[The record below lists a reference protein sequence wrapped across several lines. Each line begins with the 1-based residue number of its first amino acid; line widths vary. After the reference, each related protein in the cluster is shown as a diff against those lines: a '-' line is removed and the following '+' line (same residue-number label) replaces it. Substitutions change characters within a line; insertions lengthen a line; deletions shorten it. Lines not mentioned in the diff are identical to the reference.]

1 MRLVALTGKAGV
13 GKDTVG
19 AILHRHHGFA
29 TQSFAGPLK
38 AALAD
43 LLEVPR
49 SLWED
54 RGWKE
59 RPLPDLG
66 VSPRRLAQTLGTE
79 WGREM
84 IHPDLW
90 VKLAARRWASYKE
103 RAKHVV
109 QTHNDWTTP
118 IVMPGLVFTDCRFD
132 NEADWVRSEGGL
144 VVHVIRVNVAE
155 VESHKSEEGVRRYKG
170 DRYIVNDGTIEDLK
184 PEVAH
189 LVRYMQQ

>member
-19 AILHRHHGFA
+19 AILHRHHGFS

-49 SLWED
+49 SLWEN
-54 RGWKE
+54 REWKE

-90 VKLAARRWASYKE
+90 VKLAARRWESYKA
-103 RAKHVV
+103 RASHVPEAFKG
-109 QTHNDWTTP
+109 DLA
-118 IVMPGLVFTDCRFD
+118 GLVFTDCRFD